1 MAFRMDK
8 LTLKAQEALQAAQSA
23 AGERG
28 NPEMDPLHLLAAVLA
43 DGEGIAKPVL
53 EKIGANPQ
61 QLARLTE
68 GELSR
73 LVKSS
78 GGNVPQPNKT
88 LMQVLEAADKEASA
102 MKDEFVSVEHLLL
115 ALAKVGSSVKNLLQI
130 NGVSEKDILG
140 ALRTVRGSQRVTDQ
154 SPEEKYQALKKYGI
168 DLVERASAGKLDPVI
183 GRDSEIRRVM
193 QVLSRR
199 TKNNPVLIGEPGV
212 GKTAI
217 AEGLALRIVQGDV
230 PTSLKNKRVIA
241 LDMGLLIAGAKFRG
255 DFD

>member
-1 MAFRMDK
+1 MAFRLDK

-43 DGEGIAKPVL
+43 DGDGIAKPVL
-53 EKIGANPQ
+53 EKIGASPQ

-68 GELSR
+68 AEISR

-88 LMQVLEAADKEASA
+88 LMHVLEAADMDAAA

-115 ALAKVGSSVKNLLQI
+115 ALAKVGSSAKNLLQI
-130 NGVSEKDILG
+130 SGVSEKDILG
-140 ALRTVRGSQRVTDQ
+140 ALRTVRGAQRVTDQ

-168 DLVERASAGKLDPVI
+168 DLVEKATAGKLDPVI
-183 GRDSEIRRVM
+183 GRDNEIRRVM

-241 LDMGLLIAGAKFRG
+241 LDKISPDAKLF
-255 DFD
+255 FALNS